1 QNLDKTCPQ
10 PSLRSPRTHP
20 NFKTKKP
27 EIGVETTG
35 IFSKN
40 FLFCEQSRPHFT
52 NLSNPSR
59 GCSSNGDG
67 PEVNGTKKKLT
78 EVRPKPDLG
87 EKSPTD
93 HLGAKPVSKP
103 RRQQRHKIRTTSE
116 SLASLNFEEKLFK
129 SLSAPPRS
137 TTCHN
142 CGLFGSLRCSQ
153 CKQTYYCSEKCQKK
167 DWSAHSNICK
177 PVKQPSFVEKLE
189 DAKPKINIDV
199 NIKNTNT
206 CTLVDTTKED
216 LHIKKKVN
224 LSHFKNLGLTKG
236 MQIQVAVTD
245 FKNPSHFFVQIHT
258 EKTIDYLSKITL
270 AMTDSYA
277 DVNCH
282 MEYIPETGEVC
293 VAKYTQD
300 QNWYRALVQAVDQA
314 QKKAS
319 ILYIDYGN
327 GEEISLDRI
336 RPLLKEIELF
346 PPCAVQCFIPNVTPV
361 DGYWNE
367 ECINSVRQLLLGQP
381 TVVTIL
387 DVLHNDTILVC
398 CAVDIM
404 FPNTGESLDKYLL
417 KKGYSSD
424 QVNKNNMKTTMDFG
438 VVMDKT
444 LKEFREAKVLETVE
458 KEECEDLQSPQVIS
472 LSVGDVF
479 SAVVADIQTPDV
491 FFCQQLKSGRQLAEL
506 QATLS
511 EYCSRIPANPAFNPA
526 VGTTCC
532 AQFTEDNQWYR
543 ASILGYSPEDT
554 VLVGYID
561 YGNVEEVLTR
571 RLRPL
576 QGSLLHLPVQA
587 IKCALSGVKPPLET
601 WSPEAIAVMKKL
613 VSQKILEVRVTGTRE
628 ENTAVVEL
636 LDKSV
641 DPVVNV
647 AEHLVS
653 ASWAAEEGEMSMTS
667 NASLKKDAVPTVNQA
682 EYLKGKF
689 SINQTM
695 DVIMCFIC
703 SPGEFYCQC
712 SNAEDLYALNGMNN
726 SLNEYCCKLP
736 PDDDFRPVKGEPC
749 CAFFT
754 SDGNWYRAMVKE
766 SFHGTVMVYFV
777 DYGNVEEITVEKLRP
792 IHPQFLKLPV
802 QAIKCSLAGVKPFN
816 KEWTT
821 EAMAHFRA
829 LTAGVQLH
837 VKIVSTS
844 ENDVGVELTNSSS
857 GTPLNIGEVLVKK
870 KLAVM
875 ETDQAEVLLSEEHTG
890 KNAIKTHCQQ
900 FAKAVDISS
909 LEQWK
914 TVELPLNETL
924 SMLVMD
930 VVNPGLFY
938 ALQFT
943 VKVAEQ
949 KLYALMTDLAEYGS
963 KQSANT
969 TFIPRIGEICCARF
983 TGDNNWYRAIALE
996 ASDVE
1001 VKVLYVDYG
1010 NVEILQLSRIL
1021 PIQPYHL
1028 ELPFQI
1034 IKCKL
1039 SGIEMLAG
1047 KWLPAAKDLL
1057 RALLLNKEVKATV
1070 KEVHE
1075 NIHSVTII
1083 TELENGC
1090 INVADRLVMEG
1101 LAKYCSNNQMV
1112 LSQEPS
1118 QHANCCCKEL
1128 QEKVERHEEILLFLL
1143 RKHIDPADFSQM

>member
-1 QNLDKTCPQ
+1 MSENQVNASSSLHQMLQNQNLDKTCPQ

-87 EKSPTD
+87 EKSPTGQALQLQFYCGSSSSSLSSTED
-93 HLGAKPVSKP
+93 VYTGAKPVSKP

-177 PVKQPSFVEKLE
+177 PVKQSTKVEEVNRFPSEKLE
-189 DAKPKINIDV
+189 DAKPK
-199 NIKNTNT
+199 
-206 CTLVDTTKED
+206 VDTTKED

-458 KEECEDLQSPQVIS
+458 KEECEDLQSPQDNL
-472 LSVGDVF
+472 LSY
-479 SAVVADIQTPDV
+479 
-491 FFCQQLKSGRQLAEL
+491 RQLSLNTAAEFL
-506 QATLS
+506 LILPLILLLEQL
-511 EYCSRIPANPAFNPA
+511 A
-526 VGTTCC
+526 VP
-532 AQFTEDNQWYR
+532 N
-543 ASILGYSPEDT
+543 
-554 VLVGYID
+554 
-561 YGNVEEVLTR
+561 
-571 RLRPL
+571 L

-667 NASLKKDAVPTVNQA
+667 NASLKKDVPTVNQA

-875 ETDQAEVLLSEEHTG
+875 ETDQAEVLLSEEHT
-890 KNAIKTHCQQ
+890 
-900 FAKAVDISS
+900 DISS